1 MISRN
6 PLKTNNMMLYEN
18 ESLLIKAKQLLSSE
32 SEALEVNNSELLVG
46 SLQIVGYRELA
57 VLNELLVEEA

>member
-18 ESLLIKAKQLLSSE
+18 ESLFIKAKRNYSAARVKRLKSTTVSS
-32 SEALEVNNSELLVG
+32 LKNLF
-46 SLQIVGYRELA
+46 RRPLA
-57 VLNELLVEEA
+57 MF

>member
-18 ESLLIKAKQLLSSE
+18 ESLFIKAKRNYSAASVKRLKSTTVSSLS
-32 SEALEVNNSELLVG
+32 AAF
-46 SLQIVGYRELA
+46 R
-57 VLNELLVEEA
+57 

>member
-18 ESLLIKAKQLLSSE
+18 ESFTQKAKRNYSAARVKRLKSTTVSSLS
-32 SEALEVNNSELLVG
+32 AAF
-46 SLQIVGYRELA
+46 R
-57 VLNELLVEEA
+57 

>member
-18 ESLLIKAKQLLSSE
+18 ESLLIKAKRDYSAARVKRLKSTTVSSLS
-32 SEALEVNNSELLVG
+32 AAF
-46 SLQIVGYRELA
+46 R
-57 VLNELLVEEA
+57 